1 MFVDNMILHIEDP
14 TDGTRKQLE
23 LFNEFDNV
31 AEIGCIF
38 ILKMKDQKEKFKKQ
52 YHLLSH
58 QKE

>member
-1 MFVDNMILHIEDP
+1 MILHIEDP

-23 LFNEFDNV
+23 LFNEFDNI
-31 AEIGCIF
+31 AEICCIF
-38 ILKMKDQKEKFKKQ
+38 TLKTKDQKENFKKQ